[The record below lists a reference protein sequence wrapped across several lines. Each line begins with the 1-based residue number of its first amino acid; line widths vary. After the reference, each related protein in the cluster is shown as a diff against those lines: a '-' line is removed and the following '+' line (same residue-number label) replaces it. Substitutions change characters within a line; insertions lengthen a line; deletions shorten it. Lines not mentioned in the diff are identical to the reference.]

1 MCLHD
6 FNWITDP
13 FLEGLFSLTLK
24 KTSPKDYPVAIHKV
38 QISLS
43 TDETPSKP
51 SPGGMV
57 GGMFDR
63 GNFVLIRPFFTPW
76 CACNRLWLQ
85 GPYER

>member
-38 QISLS
+38 CFLRWLGMSMDAQIA
-43 TDETPSKP
+43 
-51 SPGGMV
+51 
-57 GGMFDR
+57 F
-63 GNFVLIRPFFTPW
+63 FVL
-76 CACNRLWLQ
+76 
-85 GPYER
+85 ERDPET